1 MPATTLYVARHGQ
14 TAFNKQQRFQ
24 GSTDLPLD
32 EEGCAQAELLAQ
44 RLPAGITR
52 IIASPLLRAR
62 QTAGYVAKTHGLKV
76 VLMEDFRERDYGV
89 FEGLNRQELETQ
101 YAEIWRRKIA
111 QQWDD
116 APPGGETMR
125 ETFQRVQVGLQLL
138 ATQQPGE
145 TVLLVA
151 HGFVARAVRAILTQ
165 QAEADFFTTPM
176 LGNAEFETYSIIG
189 THLSR

>member
-1 MPATTLYVARHGQ
+1 MSSTKLYVARHGQ
-14 TAFNKQQRFQ
+14 TALNKQQRFQ

-32 EEGCAQAELLAQ
+32 EEGCAQAVLLAE
-44 RLPAGITR
+44 RLPADITY

-62 QTAGYVAKTHGLKV
+62 QTAEYVAKVHGLEV
-76 VLMEDFRERDYGV
+76 VLMDAFRERDYGV

-101 YAEIWRRKIA
+101 YAEIWQRKIV

-125 ETFQRVQVGLQLL
+125 ETFLRVQAGLERI
-138 ATQQPGE
+138 AARHAGE

-165 QAEADFFTTPM
+165 QDEADFFKTPM
-176 LGNAEFETYSIIG
+176 LGNAEFETYTIPQ
-189 THLSR
+189 RD